1 MGKFTVIIDIC
12 RFMMSTQR
20 VYRTIITQSCPLLT
34 WKVHQPRVCRTPSK
48 ISFLQY
54 LYSGSQIFE
63 IETNFMAGRRV
74 RQWLESNLDGL
85 KMSFKPRGLKF
96 TLFLMP
102 ENFKIFIFKPKS
114 SFSVKITKM
123 ITRMNSLILT
133 NSHFFREN

>member
-1 MGKFTVIIDIC
+1 MIIDIC
-12 RFMMSTQR
+12 RFMISTQR

-34 WKVHQPRVCRTPSK
+34 WKVHRPRVCRTPSK

-74 RQWLESNLDGL
+74 RQWLESNPDGL
-85 KMSFKPRGLKF
+85 NMSFNPRGLKF

-102 ENFKIFIFKPKS
+102 ENFKIFIFKPKL
-114 SFSVKITKM
+114 SFLHEFDGNDHWGDS
-123 ITRMNSLILT
+123 RILT
-133 NSHFFREN
+133 NSSDI

>member
-1 MGKFTVIIDIC
+1 MIIDIC

-34 WKVHQPRVCRTPSK
+34 WKVHRPRVCRTPSK

-96 TLFLMP
+96 TLFLVPMSKI
-102 ENFKIFIFKPKS
+102 FKIFSFKPKL
-114 SFSVKITKM
+114 SFYRLKITK
-123 ITRMNSLILT
+123 ND
-133 NSHFFREN
+133 N

>member
-1 MGKFTVIIDIC
+1 MIIDIC
-12 RFMMSTQR
+12 RFMISTQR

-34 WKVHQPRVCRTPSK
+34 WKVHRPRVCRTPSK

-114 SFSVKITKM
+114 SFSVKITKIM
-123 ITRMNSLILT
+123 TRMNSLILT
-133 NSHFFREN
+133 NSSSI